1 MNLIMKRLIS
11 ILAAS
16 ALLWGAGS
24 ASAALYPENPEPLA
38 PEAFIELPLGA
49 VKPDGW
55 LRSQLQAQA
64 RGLTGH
70 LDEFWE
76 SLFSSAWKG
85 LDGEAWE
92 RGPYYLD
99 GLIPLAY
106 LLDDQRLISKA
117 QPYIEYMLMTRQNT
131 GWFGPVQNKD
141 RWPLAVA
148 MKGLTQYYEATE
160 DARVL
165 ELLKSY
171 FQYIVDSPPDWPD
184 NQWRG
189 VRAMETCLTAHWMYR
204 RTADPLYLKA
214 AQSIMDNCFK
224 WEDWFRNFAYTDE
237 DTTRWR
243 SPLSTPEEA
252 KSVRYTLQ
260 SHGVNIAMALK
271 YPGLKFQQTGEER
284 FRESFTLGLDS
295 LDRYHGQVAGRFS
308 CDEHLA
314 GTNPTQGTELCAVV
328 EMMHSLEKLISIW
341 GTPSLA
347 DRLEALAY
355 NALPGTVTPDF
366 WAHQYDQQA
375 NQVLCTDDRRQ
386 WSNNSDTS
394 NIYGL
399 EPHFGCCT
407 ANMHQGWPK
416 FVASMWMA
424 TRDNGLAAVALG
436 PNTVSALVGE
446 AGTKINIIQETEYP
460 FDGKITFTI
469 ASQESAEFP
478 LYIRIPG
485 WAIGAKLVVGK
496 KEQVEAPAGSF
507 ACIDREWQSGDKVTL
522 TLPMEIRGERRYH
535 NSIAIHRGPLVFS
548 LEVGQYATRIKS
560 HSDVYPDASDWEF
573 RPASDWNY
581 ALLLN
586 PEKLNKA
593 FKVRTSRV
601 SAYPFALAAPP
612 VTLSVKACQLD
623 DWEMEYNS
631 AGDLPMSPIN
641 PKGLKTQTVRLVPYG
656 STQLRITEFPLAE
669 KK

>member
-1 MNLIMKRLIS
+1 MKRLIS
-11 ILAAS
+11 TLAACT
-16 ALLWGAGS
+16 LLTSAGS
-24 ASAALYPENPEPLA
+24 WASASLYPENPEPLA

-55 LRSQLQAQA
+55 LRSQLKVQA

-70 LDEFWE
+70 LDEFWD

-85 LDGEAWE
+85 LDGDAWE

-99 GLIPLAY
+99 GLVPLAY
-106 LLDDQRLISKA
+106 LLDDQRLISKI

-141 RWPLAVA
+141 RWPLSVA
-148 MKGLTQYYEATE
+148 LKVLTQYHEATG

-165 ELLKSY
+165 ELFKSY
-171 FQYIVDSPPDWPD
+171 FQYIVDTPPDWPD
-184 NQWRG
+184 DQWRG

-204 RTADPLYLKA
+204 RTKDPLYLKA
-214 AQSIMDNCFK
+214 AQTIFDNCFK
-224 WEDWFRNFAYTDE
+224 WEDWFRNFAYTDK
-237 DTTRWR
+237 DITHWR
-243 SPLSTPEEA
+243 SPLTPEDQI
-252 KSVRYTLQ
+252 KDIKYNLL

-271 YPGLKFQQTGEER
+271 YPGLKFQQTGEEAYQ
-284 FRESFTLGLDS
+284 ESFTMGLDF
-295 LDRYHGQVAGRFS
+295 LDRYHGQVTGVFS

-314 GTNPTQGTELCAVV
+314 GTNPNQGTELCAVV

-341 GTPSLA
+341 GTPALA
-347 DRLEALAY
+347 DRLEKVAY

-375 NQVLCTDDRRQ
+375 NQVLCTEDHRK
-386 WSNNSDTS
+386 WSTNGDSS

-399 EPHFGCCT
+399 EPNFGCCT

-436 PNTVSALVGE
+436 PNTVSALVSD
-446 AGTKINIIQETEYP
+446 AGVKVNIIQETDYP
-460 FDGKITFTI
+460 FDGKITFTV

-485 WAIGAKLVVGK
+485 WAEGAKLVVGK
-496 KEQVEAPAGSF
+496 KEQVEAAAGAF
-507 ACIDREWQSGDKVTL
+507 ACIKRVWNTGDKVTL
-522 TLPMEIRGERRYH
+522 TLPMDIRAERRYH
-535 NSIAIHRGPLVFS
+535 DSIAILRGPLVFS

-560 HSDVYPDASDWEF
+560 HSDVYPDVADWEF

-593 FKVRTSRV
+593 FRVKTSDV
-601 SAYPFALAAPP
+601 SSYPFALAATP
-612 VTLSVKACQLD
+612 VTLSVRACQVE
-623 DWEMEYNS
+623 DWEMEFNS
-631 AGDLPMSPIN
+631 AGELPQSPID
-641 PKGLKTQTVRLVPYG
+641 PKGLKTKRVKLVPYG